1 MRVMNI
7 LHDSNVDGEGLRSVL
22 FVAGCPHH
30 CPGCHNPESWD
41 FGAGAEMSVEEVA
54 EYLLCNELTDI
65 TLSGGEPFAQA
76 DELAQLVDMA
86 HELGK
91 DVWCYTGYTYEYLR
105 DHGTDSQKA
114 LLSKVDTLVD
124 GPFIERLRDPYA
136 LFRGSSNQRII
147 HLGGVE
153 K

>member
-7 LHDSNVDGEGLRSVL
+7 LHDSNVDGDGLRSVV

-30 CPGCHNPESWD
+30 CKGCHNPKSWD
-41 FGAGAEMSVEEVA
+41 FNAGTEMTVEDVA
-54 EYLLCNELTDI
+54 TELLNNELTDV

-76 DELAQLVDMA
+76 EELAELVDILHDA
-86 HELGK
+86 GK
-91 DVWCYTGYTYEYLR
+91 DVWCYTGYTYEHLR
-105 DHGTDSQKA
+105 DHGTEAQRL

-124 GPFIERLRDPYA
+124 GHYIERLRDPYA

-147 HLGGVE
+147 KLR
-153 K
+153 